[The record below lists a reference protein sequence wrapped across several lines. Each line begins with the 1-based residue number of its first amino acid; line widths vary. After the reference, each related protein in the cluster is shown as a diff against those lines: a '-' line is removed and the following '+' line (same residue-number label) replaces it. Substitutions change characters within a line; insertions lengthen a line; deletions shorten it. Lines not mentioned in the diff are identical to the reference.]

1 MLHFFR
7 LFGFIKSESLNE
19 KIFFNKNDIKY

>member
-1 MLHFFR
+1 MLHCFE
-7 LFGFIKSESLNE
+7 LFGFIKSESLNA